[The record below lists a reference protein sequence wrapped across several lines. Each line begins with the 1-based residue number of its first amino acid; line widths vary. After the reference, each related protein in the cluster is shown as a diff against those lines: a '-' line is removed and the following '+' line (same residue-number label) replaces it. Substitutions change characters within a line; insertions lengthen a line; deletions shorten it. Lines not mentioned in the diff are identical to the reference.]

1 MVIRC
6 YTTTII
12 FVMSLNTETVSKVLA
27 QVVHPESSQ
36 DIVSLGMVENIRVED
51 DNIKFSLVFR
61 KRRDPFASSIKR
73 ACEAAIEA
81 AFPSYKIKGNILE
94 LVKESDAKPKTPQAT
109 NNNLAG
115 VKHRIAIASGKGGVG
130 KSTVTSNLA
139 VTLAKLGYKVGLVD
153 ADIYGPS
160 MPKMFGVE
168 DAQPIMVE
176 VNGQELIEPVDKFGV
191 KLLSVGFFVKL
202 EDALVWRG
210 PMATNA
216 LRQIIQQVNW
226 GELDFLLFD
235 LPPGTGDVH
244 ITLSTEFR
252 PDGAII
258 VGTPQDVALA
268 DVIKGIK
275 MFTGVNLNIPI
286 LGIVENMAWFTPAEL
301 PENKYYIF
309 GKNGCKKLA
318 QEYELPLLGQIPII
332 QGVCEGGDNGIP
344 SSLTNELIGKIFD
357 SIANQVV
364 DEIEKL

>member
-1 MVIRC
+1 MVFKHLKLSI
-6 YTTTII
+6 
-12 FVMSLNTETVSKVLA
+12 MSLDIQEINRVLS
-27 QVVHPESSQ
+27 QVIHPENGEN
-36 DIVSLGMVENIRVED
+36 IIALGMVENIRVED
-51 DNIKFSLVFR
+51 NNIKFTLSF
-61 KRRDPFASSIKR
+61 KKARDPFASSIKK
-73 ACEAAIEA
+73 ACELAIEQ
-81 AFPSYKIKGNILE
+81 AFPNFQIKGNILE
-94 LVKESDAKPKTPQAT
+94 LVKETAPKPKAAKP
-109 NNNLAG
+109 NSDSLSG
-115 VKHRIAIASGKGGVG
+115 IKHRIAIASGKGGVG

-168 DAQPIMVE
+168 DAKPFMVE
-176 VNGQELIEPVDKFGV
+176 VDGQELVEPVEKYGV

-258 VGTPQDVALA
+258 VGTPQEVALA

-275 MFTGVNLNIPI
+275 MFTGQNLNIPI
-286 LGIVENMAWFTPAEL
+286 LGVVENMAWFTPAEL
-301 PENKYYIF
+301 PDNRYYIF
-309 GKNGCKKLA
+309 GKDGCKKLA
-318 QEYELPLLGQIPII
+318 EKYDLPLLGQIPIV
-332 QGVCEGGDNGIP
+332 QSVCEGGDNGEP
-344 SSLTNELIGKIFD
+344 SSLTNTLIADKFNE
-357 SIANQVV
+357 IAQKVV
-364 DEIEKL
+364 QEFSKFSN

>member
-1 MVIRC
+1 
-6 YTTTII
+6 
-12 FVMSLNTETVSKVLA
+12 MSIDNQAIERVLSQVS
-27 QVVHPESSQ
+27 HPDSGNN
-36 DIVSLGMVENIRVED
+36 IVALGMVENIRIEGND
-51 DNIKFSLVFR
+51 IKLSLVY
-61 KRRDPFASSIKR
+61 KKARDPFASSIKK
-73 ACEAAIEA
+73 ACELALGQ
-81 AFPSYKIKGNILE
+81 AFPGYNIKGNILE
-94 LVKESDAKPKTPQAT
+94 LVKESAPKKKAEPKTFNT
-109 NNNLAG
+109 LDL
-115 VKHRIAIASGKGGVG
+115 VKHRVAIASGKGGVG

-139 VTLAKLGYKVGLVD
+139 VTLAKMGYKVGLID

-168 DAQPIMVE
+168 DAMPIMVE
-176 VNGQELIEPVDKFGV
+176 VDGQELIEPVEKFGV
-191 KLLSVGFFVKL
+191 KVISVGFFVKL

-252 PDGAII
+252 PDGVIV

-268 DVIKGIK
+268 DVVKGIK
-275 MFTGVNLNIPI
+275 MFTGANLNIPI

-309 GKNGCKKLA
+309 GKDGCKNLA
-318 QEYELPLLGQIPII
+318 QKYDLPLLGQIPIV
-332 QGVCEGGDNGIP
+332 QSVCEGGDSGTP
-344 SSLTNELIGKIFD
+344 SALTNEIVGSTFEQ
-357 SIANQVV
+357 IAHGVV
-364 DEIEKL
+364 AELAKLSS

>member
-1 MVIRC
+1 
-6 YTTTII
+6 
-12 FVMSLNTETVSKVLA
+12 MSIDNQAIERVLSQVS
-27 QVVHPESSQ
+27 HPDSGNN
-36 DIVSLGMVENIRVED
+36 IVALGMVENIRIEGND
-51 DNIKFSLVFR
+51 IKLSLVY
-61 KRRDPFASSIKR
+61 KKARDPFASSIKK
-73 ACEAAIEA
+73 ACELALGQ
-81 AFPSYKIKGNILE
+81 AFPGYNIKGNILE
-94 LVKESDAKPKTPQAT
+94 LVKESAPKKKAEPKTFNT
-109 NNNLAG
+109 LDR
-115 VKHRIAIASGKGGVG
+115 VKHRVAIASGKGGVG

-139 VTLAKLGYKVGLVD
+139 VTLAKMGYKVGLID

-168 DAQPIMVE
+168 DAMPIMVE
-176 VNGQELIEPVDKFGV
+176 VDGQELIEPVEKFGV
-191 KLLSVGFFVKL
+191 KVISVGFFVKL

-252 PDGAII
+252 PDGVIV

-268 DVIKGIK
+268 DVVKGIK
-275 MFTGVNLNIPI
+275 MFTGANLNIPI

-309 GKNGCKKLA
+309 GKDGCKNLA
-318 QEYELPLLGQIPII
+318 QKYDLPLLGQIPIV
-332 QGVCEGGDNGIP
+332 QSVCEGGDSGTP
-344 SSLTNELIGKIFD
+344 SALTNEIVGSTFEQIAHGVVAELGKL
-357 SIANQVV
+357 SS
-364 DEIEKL
+364 